1 MPVCSLLWFAQL
13 TFWNHYKHVSIS
25 PPLQP
30 EFPDSFKKNPTK
42 TNKNQL
48 NGNICLQ
55 SHYTEPNPAEPETK
69 AEVTWAAFWSCSAES
84 GHTWGLSSF
93 ESISPLPW
101 CSTMGNNY
109 WRNVWLNRFISSLC
123 FYFQKR
129 RGSSVTWLEGKEM
142 QIWKHTC
149 NSPFLLW
156 WKGAGA
162 TSYCTTATHC
172 RIKQASL
179 NEHRHSHLPFSSTLP
194 NYFLLNRSWEELS
207 HHMEGYWTPPAHP
220 SSATSVQQNIL
231 HVVLLAHTR
240 SESNKLCPKST
251 LDF

>member
-109 WRNVWLNRFISSLC
+109 WRNVWLNKFISSLC

-179 NEHRHSHLPFSSTLP
+179 NTGILIFHSQARCLIIFSLIGAGKNSAITQKGTE
-194 NYFLLNRSWEELS
+194 LLL
-207 HHMEGYWTPPAHP
+207 HIPPQPQACSRTFCTWSCWHTQGQK
-220 SSATSVQQNIL
+220 AINCAQNQ
-231 HVVLLAHTR
+231 H
-240 SESNKLCPKST
+240 
-251 LDF
+251 